1 MILGKVVGNVVST
14 IKLPVYQGYK
24 ILIVQPVNDKQKP
37 QGKSILAL
45 DTVQAGVGDT
55 VLVIDEGN
63 SSRLIMNN
71 STAPVRTMIVGIVD
85 AISAGVFIC
94 ILPPIEEPCMFL
106 LPESDLKERLSE
118 EDVFFN
124 FDIISSLILS
134 INSFL
139 SILSISIILYLF
151 FSYFH

>member
-1 MILGKVVGNVVST
+1 MILGKVIGNVVST

-24 ILIVQPVNDKQKP
+24 ILIVQPVNDKEEP
-37 QGKSILAL
+37 QGESVLAL

-85 AISAGVFIC
+85 VI
-94 ILPPIEEPCMFL
+94 
-106 LPESDLKERLSE
+106 K
-118 EDVFFN
+118 
-124 FDIISSLILS
+124 
-134 INSFL
+134 
-139 SILSISIILYLF
+139 
-151 FSYFH
+151 

>member
-1 MILGKVVGNVVST
+1 MILGKIIGNVVST

-24 ILIVQPVNDKQKP
+24 ILIVQPVNDKEEP

-85 AISAGVFIC
+85 AI
-94 ILPPIEEPCMFL
+94 E
-106 LPESDLKERLSE
+106 
-118 EDVFFN
+118 
-124 FDIISSLILS
+124 
-134 INSFL
+134 
-139 SILSISIILYLF
+139 
-151 FSYFH
+151 

>member
-1 MILGKVVGNVVST
+1 MILGKVVGNIVST

-24 ILIVQPVNDKQKP
+24 ILIIQPVNDKEEP

-71 STAPVRTMIVGIVD
+71 STAPVRTMIVGIID
-85 AISAGVFIC
+85 AI
-94 ILPPIEEPCMFL
+94 
-106 LPESDLKERLSE
+106 K
-118 EDVFFN
+118 
-124 FDIISSLILS
+124 
-134 INSFL
+134 
-139 SILSISIILYLF
+139 
-151 FSYFH
+151 

>member
-1 MILGKVVGNVVST
+1 MILGKVIGNVVST

-24 ILIVQPVNDKQKP
+24 ILIVQPVNDEEEP
-37 QGKSILAL
+37 QGESVLAL

-85 AISAGVFIC
+85 AI
-94 ILPPIEEPCMFL
+94 
-106 LPESDLKERLSE
+106 K
-118 EDVFFN
+118 
-124 FDIISSLILS
+124 
-134 INSFL
+134 
-139 SILSISIILYLF
+139 
-151 FSYFH
+151 

>member
-1 MILGKVVGNVVST
+1 MILGKVIGNVVST

-24 ILIVQPVNDKQKP
+24 ILIVQPVNNKEEP

-85 AISAGVFIC
+85 AI
-94 ILPPIEEPCMFL
+94 E
-106 LPESDLKERLSE
+106 
-118 EDVFFN
+118 
-124 FDIISSLILS
+124 
-134 INSFL
+134 
-139 SILSISIILYLF
+139 
-151 FSYFH
+151 

>member
-24 ILIVQPVNDKQKP
+24 ILLVQPINNKEEL
-37 QGKSILAL
+37 QGESVLAL

-71 STAPVRTMIVGIVD
+71 STAPIRTMIVGIVD
-85 AISAGVFIC
+85 AI
-94 ILPPIEEPCMFL
+94 
-106 LPESDLKERLSE
+106 K
-118 EDVFFN
+118 
-124 FDIISSLILS
+124 
-134 INSFL
+134 
-139 SILSISIILYLF
+139 
-151 FSYFH
+151 

>member
-24 ILIVQPVNDKQKP
+24 ILVVQPINNKEEP
-37 QGKSILAL
+37 QGESVLAL

-85 AISAGVFIC
+85 AI
-94 ILPPIEEPCMFL
+94 
-106 LPESDLKERLSE
+106 K
-118 EDVFFN
+118 
-124 FDIISSLILS
+124 
-134 INSFL
+134 
-139 SILSISIILYLF
+139 
-151 FSYFH
+151 

>member
-1 MILGKVVGNVVST
+1 MILGKVIGNVVST

-24 ILIVQPVNDKQKP
+24 ILIVQPVNDKEVP
-37 QGKSILAL
+37 QGESVLAL

-85 AISAGVFIC
+85 AI
-94 ILPPIEEPCMFL
+94 E
-106 LPESDLKERLSE
+106 
-118 EDVFFN
+118 
-124 FDIISSLILS
+124 
-134 INSFL
+134 
-139 SILSISIILYLF
+139 
-151 FSYFH
+151 

>member
-1 MILGKVVGNVVST
+1 MILGKVIGNVVST
-14 IKLPVYQGYK
+14 IKLPVYQRYK
-24 ILIVQPVNDKQKP
+24 ILIVQPVNNKEEP

-85 AISAGVFIC
+85 AI
-94 ILPPIEEPCMFL
+94 
-106 LPESDLKERLSE
+106 K
-118 EDVFFN
+118 
-124 FDIISSLILS
+124 
-134 INSFL
+134 
-139 SILSISIILYLF
+139 
-151 FSYFH
+151 

>member
-14 IKLPVYQGYK
+14 IKLPVYRGYK
-24 ILIVQPVNDKQKP
+24 ILIVQPVNDKEEP
-37 QGKSILAL
+37 QGESVLAL

-85 AISAGVFIC
+85 AI
-94 ILPPIEEPCMFL
+94 
-106 LPESDLKERLSE
+106 K
-118 EDVFFN
+118 
-124 FDIISSLILS
+124 
-134 INSFL
+134 
-139 SILSISIILYLF
+139 
-151 FSYFH
+151 

>member
-1 MILGKVVGNVVST
+1 MILGRVVGNVVST

-24 ILIVQPVNDKQKP
+24 ILVVQPVNDKEEP
-37 QGKSILAL
+37 QGESVLAL

-85 AISAGVFIC
+85 
-94 ILPPIEEPCMFL
+94 
-106 LPESDLKERLSE
+106 
-118 EDVFFN
+118 
-124 FDIISSLILS
+124 IIK
-134 INSFL
+134 
-139 SILSISIILYLF
+139 
-151 FSYFH
+151 

>member
-1 MILGKVVGNVVST
+1 MILGKIIGNVVST

-24 ILIVQPVNDKQKP
+24 ILVVQPVNDKQEP
-37 QGKSILAL
+37 QGESVLAL

-85 AISAGVFIC
+85 AI
-94 ILPPIEEPCMFL
+94 
-106 LPESDLKERLSE
+106 K
-118 EDVFFN
+118 
-124 FDIISSLILS
+124 
-134 INSFL
+134 
-139 SILSISIILYLF
+139 
-151 FSYFH
+151 

>member
-24 ILIVQPVNDKQKP
+24 ILVVQPVNDKEEP
-37 QGKSILAL
+37 QGESVLAL

-85 AISAGVFIC
+85 AI
-94 ILPPIEEPCMFL
+94 
-106 LPESDLKERLSE
+106 K
-118 EDVFFN
+118 
-124 FDIISSLILS
+124 
-134 INSFL
+134 
-139 SILSISIILYLF
+139 
-151 FSYFH
+151 